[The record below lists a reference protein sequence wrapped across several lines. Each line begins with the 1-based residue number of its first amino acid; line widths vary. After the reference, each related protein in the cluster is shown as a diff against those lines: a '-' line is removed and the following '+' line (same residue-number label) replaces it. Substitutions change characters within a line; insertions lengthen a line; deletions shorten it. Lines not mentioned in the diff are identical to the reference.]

1 MLFFYAQKIATERRC
16 FVSQYITGYNFV
28 RLMAVK
34 FKWYLPVLDRG
45 KKTNW
50 SNKENQLWALDIQHH
65 LAL

>member
-1 MLFFYAQKIATERRC
+1 MVVFFYAQKIATERRC

-45 KKTNW
+45 KKLIGQIKK
-50 SNKENQLWALDIQHH
+50 SYGLWIFNII
-65 LAL
+65 

>member
-1 MLFFYAQKIATERRC
+1 MLKKLQLNEDVLYLSTSLVIF
-16 FVSQYITGYNFV
+16 FV

-45 KKTNW
+45 KKLIGQIKKT
-50 SNKENQLWALDIQHH
+50 SYLDIQHH